1 MKYKILLTGKD
12 GAMIDDFFSQMTDRF
27 EMVTTSVRFTDI
39 VNHIAFF
46 KPDIFICCLQNESP
60 DDLALLTNIKYR
72 LAHSDV
78 PMVITGLKEYCDAFE
93 KLDDTPVNLTL
104 RKPLSIA
111 IVQDKLITL
120 VRDSRFRQTVD
131 EISEE
136 NASKAR
142 AAAAEQSAA
151 SGTSSAAGQSAVP
164 RTIPTAKQP
173 AASGVTPAN
182 GQSDAPRTGLA
193 AGSSAASQT
202 VPGAESQQRKHVLVV
217 DDNAMML
224 KMIKEHLHDQYDVAT
239 AASGRVALKFL
250 ERKKTDLILLDYE
263 MPDESGPAV
272 LEKLRAS
279 ETTKNIPVIFL
290 TGVTDTNKI
299 MEALALKPQNYL
311 LKPVD
316 REKLLD
322 IIAKTIG

>member
-1 MKYKILLTGKD
+1 MKFKILLAGND
-12 GAMIDDFFSQMTDRF
+12 SAMIDDFFSQLSDRF
-27 EMVTTSVRFTDI
+27 DVVTTSSRFSDI
-39 VNHIAFF
+39 INHISFF
-46 KPDIFICCLQNESP
+46 RPDIFVYCLQNESP
-60 DDLALLTNIKYR
+60 DDLAMITNIKYR
-72 LAHSDV
+72 LAHADT
-78 PMVITGLKEYCDAFE
+78 PMAIIGLKEDCDAFE
-93 KLDDTPVNLTL
+93 RLDDTPVNLTL
-104 RKPLSIA
+104 RKPLSLA
-111 IVQDKLITL
+111 IVQDKLIAL
-120 VRDSRFRQTVD
+120 VKNSRFMHAVD

-142 AAAAEQSAA
+142 AAAAEQSEI
-151 SGTSSAAGQSAVP
+151 SGTVSAAGQSAMQK
-164 RTIPTAKQP
+164 TTPTAEQP
-173 AASGVTPAN
+173 STSGAGQSAASVTWF
-182 GQSDAPRTGLA
+182 T
-193 AGSSAASQT
+193 AGSSAAPKT
-202 VPGAESQQRKHVLVV
+202 APGAEVQQRKHILVV

-272 LEKLRAS
+272 LEQLRAS
-279 ETTKNIPVIFL
+279 ETTKDIPVIFL

-322 IIAKTIG
+322 TIAKTIG